1 MSIFPPDHPERI
13 TLADEVHARP
23 PEPLL
28 TPARASYV
36 AVLVDPEAREQEVR
50 HLAALCRRFDV
61 PGPPP
66 QASHFRATLGP
77 LRLKWERHGEFSGYT
92 MSLATEEVA
101 IFEST
106 AAEQLPAGWLSGI
119 PGRTVAAV
127 HAEVTAA
134 PPSPAAA
141 VPDAAAL
148 AARFGAHAVVA
159 SEIAEGA
166 AQVFTDFRLHDD
178 GCSRVWL
185 INRSLT
191 QAQTGRTLQRLFE
204 IEAYRVMALL
214 ALPIARRQAPRIA
227 AIETSLASLTDTMA
241 GEGIDDEALLH
252 ELTRLAA
259 EVERP
264 VGAASSGSA
273 PAEAY
278 SQLVATRIANCA
290 RHGCPGCRPSTS
302 SWPALLAGGG
312 HLRHGVAAPARPV
325 GAHGQASALLA
336 TRVGIARERQNQAL
350 LASMDRRARLQL
362 RLQQTVEGLSV
373 AAIAYYA
380 RPGGLPGQ
388 GGRPAR
394 RPGHRRGRVDPAGG
408 GIDVVVHAPHA
419 AAPGGAGG
427 LMARQAFPF
436 TAIVGQDE
444 LKLALTVCAVDPGIG
459 GVLAFGDRG
468 TGKSTAVRALAALL
482 PEMRAVR
489 AAATAATPARG
500 RPAETAARARA
511 ARPSPSCSSCGAGGG
526 PAAGRHRG
534 PRRRRA
540 GPRAGAVAG
549 RQGLRARPAGARQPR
564 LPVHRRGQPAGRP
577 LWSTC

>member
-101 IFEST
+101 VFEST

-134 PPSPAAA
+134 PSSPAAA

-252 ELTRLAA
+252 ELMRLAT
-259 EVERP
+259 EVES
-264 VGAASSGSA
+264 GIAASQFRFGACEAYHGLVLRRIAELREARLPGLQTIDEFMSRRLA
-273 PAEAY
+273 PAA
-278 SQLVATRIANCA
+278 ATCANAAQRLRGLAERI
-290 RHGCPGCRPSTS
+290 
-302 SWPALLAGGG
+302 
-312 HLRHGVAAPARPV
+312 
-325 GAHGQASALLA
+325 GQTSALLA
-336 TRVGIARERQNQAL
+336 TRVGIARERQNQSL
-350 LASMDRRARLQL
+350 LASMDRRAKLQL

-373 AAIAYYA
+373 AAIVYYMAGLVGYLAKAA
-380 RPGGLPGQ
+380 RGAGL
-388 GGRPAR
+388 
-394 RPGHRRGRVDPAGG
+394 RVDPDIA
-408 GIDVVVHAPHA
+408 
-419 AAPGGAGG
+419 
-427 LMARQAFPF
+427 
-436 TAIVGQDE
+436 VGVSIP
-444 LKLALTVCAVDPGIG
+444 LV
-459 GVLAFGDRG
+459 
-468 TGKSTAVRALAALL
+468 AALML
-482 PEMRAVR
+482 WSMRR
-489 AAATAATPARG
+489 M
-500 RPAETAARARA
+500 
-511 ARPSPSCSSCGAGGG
+511 
-526 PAAGRHRG
+526 
-534 PRRRRA
+534 RRRLA
-540 GPRAGAVAG
+540 EQGA
-549 RQGLRARPAGARQPR
+549 
-564 LPVHRRGQPAGRP
+564 
-577 LWSTC
+577 